1 MTRFLLVSL
10 LFLLPFVV
18 AKPRIDNRT
27 PTKDGW
33 WDAQKEKAARG
44 VAGASGTS
52 GSHWPTVGSF
62 KVFTMNTWVTGSHVN
77 DGVQKIADQIVKI
90 NADIVAIQE
99 LSNRTNL
106 AKLAAILAPDWQL
119 ASTSSDGAIISR
131 HPIDETYKVDAGTGA
146 RMLINGTHPVHVYSM
161 HLAYR
166 SYGPYLAINK
176 NVKNVSL
183 FDLGESFGSW
193 SRYNNIANLLKD
205 ATFRKWNASTADVP
219 LILAGDFNSPSHLD
233 WTAAT
238 KEQHG
243 DWVYRWPATALLQS
257 EGKLVDSFRER
268 HPDPRAEPGITWST
282 YQTAYSTDWNY
293 QLPEPQDRI
302 DFIFYKSPAL
312 TVRDSYVYADEFQ
325 PQPAKPDENVWPSD
339 HYAVITEFEWRTR

>member
-1 MTRFLLVSL
+1 MPDVPSDDLTDL
-10 LFLLPFVV
+10 
-18 AKPRIDNRT
+18 
-27 PTKDGW
+27 
-33 WDAQKEKAARG
+33 
-44 VAGASGTS
+44 
-52 GSHWPTVGSF
+52 
-62 KVFTMNTWVTGSHVN
+62 
-77 DGVQKIADQIVKI
+77 
-90 NADIVAIQE
+90 QE

-106 AKLAAILAPDWQL
+106 AKLAANLGARLATCEHQL
-119 ASTSSDGAIISR
+119 RRCDHQPASLKCDCFVQ
-131 HPIDETYKVDAGTGA
+131 IDETYKVDAGTGA
-146 RMLINGTHPVHVYSM
+146 RVLINGTHPVHVYSM

-176 NVKNVSL
+176 NVKNVSF

-238 KEQHG
+238 REQHG
-243 DWVYRWPATALLQS
+243 DWVYRWPATSLLQS
-257 EGKLVDSFRER
+257 EGKLVDSFREK

-302 DFIFYKSPAL
+302 DFIFYKSPTL
-312 TVRDSYVYADEFQ
+312 TVRDLYVYADEFQ